1 MDSHVQNANEHL
13 EKLVAEFDS
22 AENVT
27 KSLYQAAKKLP
38 DHILCMG
45 KFESKVTEDIVRS
58 NLFVNDQSMRNII
71 EEWCSFATVSTSI
84 GDEYVLSVQKSLIEP
99 LKQLRQAYAGLRSA
113 IRMHDSIQLDVI
125 KFQRKVAQLSEKE
138 KTGPNLVKLQ
148 EVKQS
153 LAASQKEFARRTDL
167 LVQDL
172 TIFMAG
178 SVEMLRPLL
187 EGFIAAE
194 IAWIRATKR
203 SFDTK
208 RDISDACQSQGQAD
222 RLRGIESTFK
232 KLSTLAICADTASS
246 K

>member
-58 NLFVNDQSMRNII
+58 NLFGNDELMRNIVD
-71 EEWCSFATVSTSI
+71 EWSSFATVSSSI
-84 GDEYVLSVQKSLIEP
+84 GDEYVISVQKSLIEP
-99 LKQLRQAYAGLRSA
+99 LKQLKQAYAGLRSA
-113 IRMHDSIQLDVI
+113 IRLHDSIQLDVI
-125 KFQRKVAQLSEKE
+125 KFQRKVAQLSDKE
-138 KTGPNLVKLQ
+138 KTAPNLVKLQ

-153 LAASQKEFARRTDL
+153 LIASQREFARRTDL

-172 TIFMAG
+172 TRFMAG
-178 SVEMLRPLL
+178 SVEMLQPLL

-194 IAWIRATKR
+194 VAWIKTSKR
-203 SFDTK
+203 VMDGK
-208 RDISDACQSQGQAD
+208 KDISDACQRQSQSD
-222 RLRGIESTFK
+222 RLKSIESTFK
-232 KLSTLAICADTASS
+232 QLGSLAICSDTASS